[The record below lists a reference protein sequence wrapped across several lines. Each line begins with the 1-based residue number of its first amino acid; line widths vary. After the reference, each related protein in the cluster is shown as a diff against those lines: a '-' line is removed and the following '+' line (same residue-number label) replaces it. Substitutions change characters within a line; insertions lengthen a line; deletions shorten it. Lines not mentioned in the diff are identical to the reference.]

1 MLVHGFLD
9 GGVGWFSVKWSF
21 LLRWTGMG
29 CVGAAIIS
37 AFIGEPTLVLVN
49 AVLAIILGKAAE
61 ELEEGDIDG
70 K

>member
-1 MLVHGFLD
+1 M
-9 GGVGWFSVKWSF
+9 
-21 LLRWTGMG
+21 
-29 CVGAAIIS
+29 GAAIIS